1 MSNGVNP
8 DYTDDRNSSRSREAR
23 SATSDRDARRRP
35 GGRNARG
42 PGDRGDT
49 DARASDLDDR
59 RGVDRETVV
68 DHEPFDDQPAPDTRD
83 ARSTASYRDDTDA
96 RASDLDDRRGMDRE
110 TVVAR
115 EVVAREK
122 ERYGGVKIGAAFFGW
137 LTAIGMAV
145 LLTALLSAAGTA
157 VSLATGTDLGNATG
171 QGSKTIG
178 VIGAIALLIIT
189 FVAYYCGEYVAAR
202 MARFNG
208 FRQGIAVWLWAVV
221 IAAVVAI
228 LGLVAGDQYDV
239 LARLNSLPRVPVN
252 EGTVTTAG
260 VIALLALAAVSLIGA
275 VLGGFAGMRFH
286 RNVDRTGLGL

>member
-1 MSNGVNP
+1 MSNSFDP
-8 DYTDDRNSSRSREAR
+8 DYTDDRNPTRSRDAR

-35 GGRNARG
+35 GGRDARR
-42 PGDRGDT
+42 PGGRGDT

-68 DHEPFDDQPAPDTRD
+68 DHEPFDDRPATDTRETRPTGSD
-83 ARSTASYRDDTDA
+83 RGDIDA
-96 RASDLDDRRGMDRE
+96 RASDLDDRRGIDRE

-115 EVVAREK
+115 EQ

-157 VSLATGTDLGNATG
+157 ISLATGTNLGNAAQTT
-171 QGSKTIG
+171 QGSRTIG
-178 VIGAIALLIIT
+178 IIGALALLIIT
-189 FVAYYCGEYVAAR
+189 FVAYYCGGYVAAR

-208 FRQGIAVWLWAVV
+208 VKQGIAVWLWAVV

-260 VIALLALAAVSLIGA
+260 IIALLAVAVVSLIGA
-275 VLGGFAGMRFH
+275 VLGGLAGMRFH
-286 RNVDRTGLGL
+286 RNVDRAGLGF

>member
-1 MSNGVNP
+1 MSNSFDP
-8 DYTDDRNSSRSREAR
+8 DHTDDRNPSRSRAAR

-35 GGRNARG
+35 GGRNGRR
-42 PGDRGDT
+42 PGDRGET

-96 RASDLDDRRGMDRE
+96 RASDLDDRRGIDRE
-110 TVVAR
+110 TVIAR
-115 EVVAREK
+115 EE

-145 LLTALLSAAGTA
+145 LLTALISAAGTA
-157 VSLATGTDLGNATG
+157 ISLATGTDLGNAAAQAT

-178 VIGAIALLIIT
+178 AIGALALLIIT
-189 FVAYYCGEYVAAR
+189 FVAYYCGGHVAAR

-208 FRQGIAVWLWAVV
+208 VRQGVAVWLWAVV
-221 IAAVVAI
+221 IAVVVAI

-239 LARLNSLPRVPVN
+239 LAKLNSLPRVPVN
-252 EGTVTTAG
+252 EGTVTAAG
-260 VIALLALAAVSLIGA
+260 VIALLAVAVASLIGA
-275 VLGGFAGMRFH
+275 VLGGRAGMRFH
-286 RNVDRTGLGL
+286 RNVDRAGLGL